1 MAFSTLKQDE
11 QLDNSIVV
19 DNSVMMRWL
28 FQDGSDSDQVYAQK
42 VLTAIGAQALQ
53 IIVPYLWVYESAFVV
68 EYYSRRKKLAH
79 DPCMDQLTWL
89 FDLCTVVRGDET
101 PANLYKF
108 SHTQGVSAYD
118 AAYAMLALG
127 QSCPIAT
134 LDKTLVKAS
143 GRAKYVLFEP

>member
-1 MAFSTLKQDE
+1 MAFRTLKQDE

-28 FQDGSDSDQVYAQK
+28 FKDGSNSDQDYAHK
-42 VLTAIGAQALQ
+42 VLNAIGSQTLQ
-53 IIVPYLWVYESAFVV
+53 IIVPHLWVYESAFVV
-68 EYYSRRKKLAH
+68 EYYSRREKFAH
-79 DPCMDQLTWL
+79 DQCMDQLTWL

-101 PANLYKF
+101 PADLYEF
-108 SHTQGVSAYD
+108 SHAQGVSAYD

-134 LDKTLVKAS
+134 LDKMLIKAS
-143 GRAKYVLFEP
+143 GRAKYILFEP

>member
-1 MAFSTLKQDE
+1 MVFKTLKQDE
-11 QLDNSIVV
+11 RLDNSIVV

-28 FQDGSDSDQVYAQK
+28 FQDGSDSDQVYAHK

-53 IIVPYLWVYESAFVV
+53 IIVPYIWVYESAFVV
-68 EYYSRRKKLAH
+68 EYYSSRDKLEH
-79 DPCMDQLTWL
+79 DQCVDQLTWL

-108 SHTQGVSAYD
+108 SHTQGVSACD

-134 LDKTLVKAS
+134 LDKMLVKAS
-143 GRAKYVLFEP
+143 GRAKYILFEP

>member
-42 VLTAIGAQALQ
+42 VLTAIGSQALQ

-68 EYYSRRKKLAH
+68 EYYSRRDQLEH
-79 DPCMDQLTWL
+79 DQCVDQLTWL

-101 PANLYKF
+101 PAILYKF

-134 LDKTLVKAS
+134 LDKMLIKAS
-143 GRAKYVLFEP
+143 GRAKYTVFEP

>member
-1 MAFSTLKQDE
+1 VAFSTLKQDE

-28 FQDGSDSDQVYAQK
+28 FQDGSDSDQAYAQK
-42 VLTAIGAQALQ
+42 VLNAIGAQALQ
-53 IIVPYLWVYESAFVV
+53 IIVPYIWVHESAFVV
-68 EYYSRRKKLAH
+68 EYYSRRDKLAH
-79 DPCMDQLTWL
+79 DPCVDQLTWL
-89 FDLCTVVRGDET
+89 FDLCTVVRGNET
-101 PANLYKF
+101 PATLYEF

-134 LDKTLVKAS
+134 LDKKLIKAS
-143 GRAKYVLFEP
+143 GRAKYLLFEP